1 MAIEHDYF
9 GIIDE
14 DASGALS
21 WAETLDFADQP
32 VDVELSADD
41 ESAVS
46 EAALDSAAAL
56 LQAMEGFDSRARD
69 ALIAQLSERSSV
81 TSSYIDE
88 HVEEMGESLIDLLVH
103 NSGDIPLDVLRSLQ
117 LVRVLL
123 RPENDDDDESFAVF
137 EYSIS
142 PDDTDELLTVGFDAR
157 GHVVAVDSHD

>member
-14 DASGALS
+14 DASGGLS